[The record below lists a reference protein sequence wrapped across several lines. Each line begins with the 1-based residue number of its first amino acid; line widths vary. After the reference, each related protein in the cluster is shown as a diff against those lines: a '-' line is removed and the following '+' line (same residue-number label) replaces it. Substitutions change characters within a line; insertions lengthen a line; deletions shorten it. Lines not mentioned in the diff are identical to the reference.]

1 MGPKSLGAQPLGP
14 GVGRRVRLRIGA
26 LQRDAGI
33 CSHLL
38 EVAVKLVGLNP
49 SSATQPFYFDLMAV
63 NLFTSKCFLIL
74 KMEIV
79 WGLNLILYVK
89 PVSNS
94 CFLKVTVLAKL
105 YPTCAVLS
113 SVCILQ

>member
-14 GVGRRVRLRIGA
+14 GVGAESAVAYRGIA
-26 LQRDAGI
+26 RDAGI

-38 EVAVKLVGLNP
+38 EVAVKISGFE
-49 SSATQPFYFDLMAV
+49 SQFYYQPFNLDLMAV
-63 NLFTSKCFLIL
+63 NLFTSKRFLIL

-94 CFLKVTVLAKL
+94 C
-105 YPTCAVLS
+105 S
-113 SVCILQ
+113 